1 MENKIPVNET
11 PAEEAVR
18 DHTLEESFAELDE
31 VMESL
36 KREGLPLEES
46 FRLYQKG
53 MVLLKA
59 CSDKIDTV
67 EKKMLVLDE
76 EGEKH
81 EF

>member
-1 MENKIPVNET
+1 MENK
-11 PAEEAVR
+11 
-18 DHTLEESFAELDE
+18 TLEESFVELDE

-36 KREGLPLEES
+36 KKEGLPLEES

-53 MVLLKA
+53 MELLKT